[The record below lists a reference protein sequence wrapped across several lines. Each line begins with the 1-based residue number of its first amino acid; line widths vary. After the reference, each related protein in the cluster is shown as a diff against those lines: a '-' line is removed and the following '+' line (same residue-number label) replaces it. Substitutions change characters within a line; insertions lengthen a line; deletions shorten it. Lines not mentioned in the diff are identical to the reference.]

1 MQPTKSSTRTCRIG
15 SRNRLPVLV
24 LSGPT
29 ASGKSDILFSLFA
42 PADGGPPF
50 IPEAKAEVV
59 SADSMQA
66 YRGMDI
72 GTAKPTPAERAL
84 LPHHLVDILSP
95 GEQFTAGDFSRFAD
109 EAVAGIA
116 ERGGL
121 PVVAG
126 GTAFYLKAFIE
137 GAPPAPPSDPL
148 IREAVRRDLE
158 DKGLNALRDELAAG
172 DPESAARI
180 HENDIYR
187 LTRALEVLRASGKPL
202 TYFSP
207 SGELRSCYD
216 FLLIALERERAEL
229 YERIDR
235 RVDAMMERGLADEVR
250 SLVASGFGAG
260 SPGMKAIGYT
270 EFLEAGVGVGID
282 VVADRIKQNTRR
294 YAKRQLSFLRSMKGF
309 EWFSAD
315 DEAGV
320 ARRVREWLAGLRA

>member
-1 MQPTKSSTRTCRIG
+1 
-15 SRNRLPVLV
+15 
-24 LSGPT
+24 
-29 ASGKSDILFSLFA
+29 
-42 PADGGPPF
+42 
-50 IPEAKAEVV
+50 
-59 SADSMQA
+59 MQA

-95 GEQFTAGDFSRFAD
+95 GEQFTAGDFSRLAD

-116 ERGGL
+116 GRGRL

-148 IREAVRRDLE
+148 IREAVRRDLA
-158 DKGLNALRDELAAG
+158 DKGAGALREELSAG
-172 DPESAARI
+172 DPESASRI

-187 LTRALEVLRASGKPL
+187 LTRAVEVLRASGKPL
-202 TYFSP
+202 ASFAP
-207 SGELRSCYD
+207 SGEPRDRYD

-229 YERIDR
+229 YARIER
-235 RVDAMMERGLADEVR
+235 RVDAMMARGLAGEVR
-250 SLVASGFGAG
+250 SLVESGFGADA
-260 SPGMKAIGYT
+260 PGMKAIGYA
-270 EFLEAGVGVGID
+270 EFLEAGEGAGID
-282 VVADRIKQNTRR
+282 AVADRIKQDTRR

-309 EWFSAD
+309 EWFGAD

-320 ARRVREWLAGLRA
+320 ARRVREWLAFLRA